1 MRVSGPDTVFRP
13 AREGEKRMRPSAT
26 LILCAALLAGC
37 GDSDAPAPAAST
49 EASAFNI
56 ADVRSTLTNQ
66 ELMAHVIDY
75 SADGVWLRQG
85 WVLGD
90 TVEELFPT
98 DERGWFETESA
109 ALTLAEASNL
119 LLLPGRNPD
128 DSQAWIDYTHALHD
142 AAMAAAKAAE
152 KAAADPSPENKQ
164 AFFDRGGDIYV
175 VCRDCHSKY
184 VIGEV
189 P

>member
-1 MRVSGPDTVFRP
+1 MRNG
-13 AREGEKRMRPSAT
+13 AI

-37 GDSDAPAPAAST
+37 GGSDTPAPAST
-49 EASAFNI
+49 AEAGPFDVAT
-56 ADVRSTLTNQ
+56 VRSTLTNQ

-85 WVLGD
+85 WVMGE

-152 KAAADPSPENKQ
+152 TAAADPSPENKQ

-175 VCRDCHSKY
+175 VCRDCHSRY
-184 VIGEV
+184 VIGTV
-189 P
+189 Q